1 MEIVIAVLVL
11 AVIVLA
17 REYMG
22 ERRWRMDVETE
33 VVEWRRADRD
43 RLVAAE
49 QAQDEAQFAA
59 DTAAWGRS

>member
-59 DTAAWGRS
+59 DAAAWGER